1 LVVSRKKKSGDE
13 PLLCKDL
20 IRAVVAEAD
29 AMAQRGE
36 GRFHFKI
43 TTNGLLLDD
52 AFLEFAVEND
62 ARVDRR
68 SGRRDPL
75 PGGGRPVSQVT
86 LQPYEV
92 AGRGEGKRKRQGKK
106 RRGLPF
112 RIVGSGHGFL
122 PFPFSQSFSFSLPRF
137 ALHSAEYLLLNKHY
151 NPVYPLVSLM
161 EDGVRRG
168 DGNRGD

>member
-1 LVVSRKKKSGDE
+1 VRRRLVVSRRKKSGDE

-92 AGRGEGKRKRQGKK
+92 AGKGKGRGRRGEGFHSELWD
-106 RRGLPF
+106 RGTVSCLSHFP
-112 RIVGSGHGFL
+112 RAS
-122 PFPFSQSFSFSLPRF
+122 PFPFPDSHFIPLSTYFSTSTTTPCIPWFR
-137 ALHSAEYLLLNKHY
+137 
-151 NPVYPLVSLM
+151 
-161 EDGVRRG
+161 
-168 DGNRGD
+168 